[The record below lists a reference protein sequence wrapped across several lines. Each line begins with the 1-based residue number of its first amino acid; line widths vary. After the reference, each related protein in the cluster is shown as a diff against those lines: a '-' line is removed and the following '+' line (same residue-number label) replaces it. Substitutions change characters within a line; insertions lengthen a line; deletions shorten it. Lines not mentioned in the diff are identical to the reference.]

1 MLNKI
6 VLSAVASLALIGC
19 SEQLDE
25 EDSRVA
31 FTAAFSTL
39 SAGGAAAQTSAATPV
54 QADET
59 PVFRAGAAGS
69 VDYDYACPGGGTA
82 HFAGSVTAVSDDVGG
97 QASFTFATDFAGCKT
112 LLDVTIDGSL
122 DYASSVSGSAESAT
136 VTLSM
141 DGSLSFSGKVDG
153 TCDIEVDLSVSAAP
167 GSAMGTYSGS
177 VCGHDASAT
186 LNVQG

>member
-6 VLSAVASLALIGC
+6 VLSAIASLALIGC
-19 SEQLDE
+19 SDQLNE

-31 FTAAFSTL
+31 FAAAAATL
-39 SAGGAAAQTSAATPV
+39 STGAAAAQTSVAVPV
-54 QADET
+54 QAEDS

-82 HFAGSVTAVSDDVGG
+82 HFAGSVTAVSDDLGG
-97 QASFTFATDFAGCKT
+97 QATFTFATDFAGCKT
-112 LLDVTIDGSL
+112 LLDITIDGNL
-122 DYASSVSGSAESAT
+122 DYASSVTGSADSAT

-153 TCDIEVDLSVSAAP
+153 SCDIEVDLSVSAAP
-167 GSAMGTYSGS
+167 GSASGTYSGS
-177 VCGHDASAT
+177 VCGHDASST
-186 LNVQG
+186 LSVQG